1 MGPKVAVLAR
11 IRGHYAASEHNFPER
26 SFGRPT
32 RRAGALCSP
41 IVSEQGEK
49 FDLVVIGAGPAGEK
63 AAAQAAYFKKRVAV
77 IERGPEPGGAA
88 VHTGTL
94 PSKTLRET
102 ALYLSGHRARALYGV
117 AVELDAKATVPRLMS
132 RKNAIAAAE
141 ARSFRTN
148 FERHHITYLQGHA
161 EFVDEHTLQV
171 TGSGEPRR
179 IYGDF
184 VLIATGSK
192 PHRPSDIDFEDD
204 FIHDSDEVL
213 DIRTLPSSLSILGG
227 GVIGCEYASM
237 FAALGV
243 KVTLVDARPEIL
255 PFLDLELVARLKSA
269 MTSSGITLLQGQRW
283 TTVKRCASGVETTLA
298 DGAKLVNEQ
307 LLFAAGRTGAT
318 HGLGLGCIGLEPDS
332 RGYLPVDA
340 QFRTKLPHILA
351 AGDVIGFPALASV
364 SMEQGRVAVC
374 HAFGFSYKK
383 TVAETMP
390 YGIYTI
396 PEVSAFGETEESC
409 QAKQIPYVAGRALY
423 EANPRGKITGDL
435 DGMTKLIAQ
444 RETRKVIGVH
454 VIGERASE
462 LVHIGQTAIQLG
474 GTVDLFIDMVF
485 NYPTLSDSYK
495 YAAYECLAALNAA
508 T

>member
-1 MGPKVAVLAR
+1 MLA
-11 IRGHYAASEHNFPER
+11 
-26 SFGRPT
+26 
-32 RRAGALCSP
+32 
-41 IVSEQGEK
+41 QGDIEK

-63 AAAQAAYFKKRVAV
+63 AAAQAAYFEKRVAV
-77 IERGPEPGGAA
+77 IEREPEPGGAA

-117 AVELDAKATVPRLMS
+117 AVELDPEATVPRLMS

-141 ARSFRTN
+141 ARSFRHN
-148 FERHHITYLQGHA
+148 FERHHVSYFKGRGQ
-161 EFVDEHTLQV
+161 FVDEHTIMV
-171 TGSGEPRR
+171 TSANDTRR
-179 IYGDF
+179 IYGEF

-192 PHRPSDIDFEDD
+192 PHRPPDIDFADD

-213 DIRTLPSSLSILGG
+213 NINALPASLAILGG

-243 KVTLVDARPEIL
+243 RVTLVDARSEIL

-269 MTSSGITLLQGQRW
+269 MISAGITLVQGQRW
-283 TTVKRCASGVETTLA
+283 GRVKRCAGGVETELA
-298 DGAKLVNEQ
+298 DGTKLVTEQ

-318 HGLGLGCIGLEPDS
+318 QGLGLSGVGVEPDA
-332 RGYLPVDA
+332 RGYLQVDA
-340 QFRTKLPHILA
+340 QFRTNVPHILA

-383 TVAETMP
+383 AVAAEMP

-396 PEVSAFGETEESC
+396 PEVSAFGETEETC
-409 QAKQIPYVAGRALY
+409 KAKQIAYVAGRALY
-423 EANPRGKITGDL
+423 ENNARGKITGDL
-435 DGMTKLIAQ
+435 DGMTKLIVA
-444 RETRKVIGVH
+444 RDTRKLIGVH

-462 LVHIGQTAIQLG
+462 LVHIGQTAILLG
-474 GTVDLFIDMVF
+474 GSVDLFIDTVF

-495 YAAYECLAALNAA
+495 YAAYECLAALAA
-508 T
+508 PAAAP